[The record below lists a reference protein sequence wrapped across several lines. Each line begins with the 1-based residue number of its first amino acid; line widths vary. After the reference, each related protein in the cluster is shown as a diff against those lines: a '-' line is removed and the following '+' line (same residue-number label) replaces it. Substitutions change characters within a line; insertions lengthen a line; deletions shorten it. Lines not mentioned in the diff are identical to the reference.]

1 MGALQRR
8 PLSTILILINKNLF
22 IKEGNLVLDSGDSLL
37 LAIILFCIVMAAY
50 FSATETAFSSLNRI
64 RLKTI
69 ADKGNKRALKTLKL
83 VDEYD
88 KLLSTILIGNN
99 VVNILSS
106 SLVTILFVKWVGES
120 SGPTVATV
128 VMTIVMLLVCEITP
142 KSIAKEMPEKF
153 AIISTP
159 FLSILMVIFT
169 PLNWLFTQWKKLVE
183 RIIKPDKSKGMTEE
197 ELIAIVEEAEQ
208 DGGIDEQESE
218 IIQNAMDFTEQEAGN
233 ILTPRMEI
241 TAISTEA
248 TKEEVA
254 KIFTETA
261 YSRLPV
267 YQDTIDHI
275 IGVVYHKDFYNHVY
289 NNGKTTEQIMRPV
302 VFVSKTKK
310 IGKLLKELQAKKSHI
325 AVVLDEYGGTLGIV
339 TLEDILEELVGEI
352 WDEHDEVSAD
362 IEIKSENECLVSGN
376 ALLDSVFEYLS
387 IEDNDELENKTV
399 SMWIMDILGRYP
411 KVGDT
416 LTYHHLKLEIVKVDD
431 YRVEKVKITH

>member
-1 MGALQRR
+1 M
-8 PLSTILILINKNLF
+8 
-22 IKEGNLVLDSGDSLL
+22 DSGDSLL
-37 LAIILFCIVMAAY
+37 LAIIVFCIIMSAY

-64 RLKTI
+64 RLKTM
-69 ADKGNKRALKTLKL
+69 ADKGNKKAAKALAL
-83 VDEYD
+83 VDQYD
-88 KLLSTILIGNN
+88 KMLSTILIGNN

-106 SLVTILFVKWVGES
+106 SLTTILFVKWLGDTA
-120 SGPTVATV
+120 GPTAS
-128 VMTIVMLLVCEITP
+128 TIVLTIIVLICGEITP

-153 AIISTP
+153 AMFSTP
-159 FLSILMVIFT
+159 FLNVLMIILT
-169 PLNWLFTQWKKLVE
+169 PINWVFTQWKKFISLF
-183 RIIKPDKSKGMTEE
+183 IKPDADKGVTEE
-197 ELIAIVEEAEQ
+197 ELIAIVEEAQQE
-208 DGGIDEQESE
+208 GGINEQESE
-218 IIQNAMDFTEQEAGN
+218 IIQNAIDFTEQEAGN

-248 TKEEVA
+248 DKEEIA

-267 YQDTIDHI
+267 YKDTIDHI

-289 NNGKTTEQIMRPV
+289 NNGKTTEEIMRPV

-352 WDEHDEVSAD
+352 WDEHDEVDDD
-362 IEIKSENECLVSGN
+362 IEIKSEAECFIAGN
-376 ALLDSVFEYLS
+376 ALLDSVFEYLDL
-387 IEDNDELENKTV
+387 EDDDELENKTV
-399 SMWIMDILGRYP
+399 SMWIMDMLGRYP

-416 LTYHHLKLEIVKVDD
+416 LIYQNINMEVVEVDE

>member
-1 MGALQRR
+1 M
-8 PLSTILILINKNLF
+8 
-22 IKEGNLVLDSGDSLL
+22 DSSDSLL

-362 IEIKSENECLVSGN
+362 IEIKSENECLVSGS
-376 ALLDSVFEYLS
+376 ALLDSVFEYLN

-411 KVGDT
+411 KVGDA

>member
-1 MGALQRR
+1 M
-8 PLSTILILINKNLF
+8 
-22 IKEGNLVLDSGDSLL
+22 DSSDSLL

-362 IEIKSENECLVSGN
+362 FEIKSENECLVSGS
-376 ALLDSVFEYLS
+376 ALLDSVFEYLN

-411 KVGDT
+411 KVGDK
-416 LTYHHLKLEIVKVDD
+416 LTYHHLSLEIVKVDD

>member
-1 MGALQRR
+1 MQ
-8 PLSTILILINKNLF
+8 
-22 IKEGNLVLDSGDSLL
+22 
-37 LAIILFCIVMAAY
+37 
-50 FSATETAFSSLNRI
+50 
-64 RLKTI
+64 
-69 ADKGNKRALKTLKL
+69 
-83 VDEYD
+83 
-88 KLLSTILIGNN
+88 
-99 VVNILSS
+99 
-106 SLVTILFVKWVGES
+106 
-120 SGPTVATV
+120 
-128 VMTIVMLLVCEITP
+128 
-142 KSIAKEMPEKF
+142 EKF

-159 FLSILMVIFT
+159 FLSILMAILT

-376 ALLDSVFEYLS
+376 ALLDSVFEYLN

>member
-1 MGALQRR
+1 M
-8 PLSTILILINKNLF
+8 
-22 IKEGNLVLDSGDSLL
+22 DSSDSLL
-37 LAIILFCIVMAAY
+37 LAIVLFCIVMAAY

-183 RIIKPDKSKGMTEE
+183 RIIKPDKNKGMTEE

-208 DGGIDEQESE
+208 DGGIDQQESE

-362 IEIKSENECLVSGN
+362 IEIKSENECLVSGS
-376 ALLDSVFEYLS
+376 ALLDSVFEYLN

>member
-1 MGALQRR
+1 M
-8 PLSTILILINKNLF
+8 
-22 IKEGNLVLDSGDSLL
+22 DSSDSLL
-37 LAIILFCIVMAAY
+37 LAIVLFCIVMAAY

-159 FLSILMVIFT
+159 FLSILMALFT
-169 PLNWLFTQWKKLVE
+169 PLNWLFTKWKKLVE

-376 ALLDSVFEYLS
+376 ALLDSVFEYLN

>member
-1 MGALQRR
+1 M
-8 PLSTILILINKNLF
+8 
-22 IKEGNLVLDSGDSLL
+22 DSSDSLL
-37 LAIILFCIVMAAY
+37 LAIVLFCIVMAAY

-376 ALLDSVFEYLS
+376 ALLDSVFEYLN
-387 IEDNDELENKTV
+387 IEDDDELENKTV

>member
-8 PLSTILILINKNLF
+8 PLSTILILINQNTF

-159 FLSILMVIFT
+159 FLSILMTILT

-376 ALLDSVFEYLS
+376 ALLDSVFEYLN

>member
-1 MGALQRR
+1 M
-8 PLSTILILINKNLF
+8 
-22 IKEGNLVLDSGDSLL
+22 DSSDSLL
-37 LAIILFCIVMAAY
+37 LAIVLFCIVMAAY

-69 ADKGNKRALKTLKL
+69 VDKGNKRALKTLKL

-159 FLSILMVIFT
+159 FLSILMALFT
-169 PLNWLFTQWKKLVE
+169 PLNWLFTKWKKLVE

-376 ALLDSVFEYLS
+376 ALLDSVFEYLN

>member
-1 MGALQRR
+1 M
-8 PLSTILILINKNLF
+8 
-22 IKEGNLVLDSGDSLL
+22 DSSDSLL
-37 LAIILFCIVMAAY
+37 LAIVLFCIVMAAY

-183 RIIKPDKSKGMTEE
+183 RIIKPDKNKGMTEE

-208 DGGIDEQESE
+208 DGGIDQQESE

-376 ALLDSVFEYLS
+376 ALLDSVFEYLN

>member
-1 MGALQRR
+1 M
-8 PLSTILILINKNLF
+8 
-22 IKEGNLVLDSGDSLL
+22 DSSDSLL
-37 LAIILFCIVMAAY
+37 LAIVLFCIVMAAY

-183 RIIKPDKSKGMTEE
+183 RIIKPDKNKGMTEE

-376 ALLDSVFEYLS
+376 ALLDSVFEYLN